1 VGVRASVVA
10 GGALCVVGCGAV
22 TAALP
27 RLWAYDS
34 RHGADT
40 ILRSSGSDVAG
51 F

>member
-1 VGVRASVVA
+1 
-10 GGALCVVGCGAV
+10 VVGCGAV

-34 RHGADT
+34 RHAADR
-40 ILRSSGSDVAG
+40 ILRSPGSDVAG